1 MKGFMKAVLPV
12 FCATVTLFLSRC
24 LYSKSHPAGVE
35 PSAKYMESAA
45 YEVIGNGEGSAS
57 SFTLFSIIR
66 VTPALDSSEAVDEA
80 VKSRGG
86 DNLIEAVFTKE
97 KRVYIIGTV
106 DIIHVKGK
114 VVRYL
119 K

>member
-1 MKGFMKAVLPV
+1 MKRAVSRGSLAAYAVIVLLLPG
-12 FCATVTLFLSRC
+12 CI
-24 LYSKSHPAGVE
+24 YSKSHPVGIE
-35 PSAKYMESAA
+35 PSAKFLESFK
-45 YEVIGNGEGSAS
+45 YEIIGDGEGSAS
-57 SFTLFSIIR
+57 SFTLFSVIR
-66 VTPALDSSEAVDEA
+66 VTPELNSSEAIDEA

-97 KRVYIIGTV
+97 KRVYIVGTV

-114 VVRYL
+114 VIRYL

>member
-1 MKGFMKAVLPV
+1 MKAALKAVLPLL
-12 FCATVTLFLSRC
+12 CASLTLFLSGC

-35 PSAKYMESAA
+35 PSAKYMESVR
-45 YEVIGNGEGSAS
+45 YEVIGEGEGSAS

-66 VTPALDSSEAVDEA
+66 VTPPLDSIEAVDEA

-119 K
+119 R

>member
-1 MKGFMKAVLPV
+1 MKKAVSCGALAACAVLVLLLPG
-12 FCATVTLFLSRC
+12 CI
-24 LYSKSHPAGVE
+24 YSKSHPVGIE
-35 PSAKYMESAA
+35 PSAKLMESTK
-45 YEVIGNGEGSAS
+45 YEIIGDGEGSAS
-57 SFTLFSIIR
+57 SFTLFSVIR
-66 VTPALDSSEAVDEA
+66 VTPELNSSAAIDEA

-119 K
+119 R

>member
-1 MKGFMKAVLPV
+1 MKAVLKTALPV
-12 FCATVTLFLSRC
+12 FCASIILIHTGC

-35 PSAKYMESAA
+35 PNAKYMETVK
-45 YEVIGNGEGSAS
+45 YEVIGEGEGSAS
-57 SFTLFSIIR
+57 SFTLFSVIR

-86 DNLIEAVFTKE
+86 DNLIEALFTKE

-114 VVRYL
+114 VIRYL
-119 K
+119 R